1 MDATGN
7 DSKTITRAAGS
18 DGKPETAGDATWTDG
33 KTETAAAAEI
43 ACKTRTAGAAE
54 NGGKTKTAAAN
65 ENVDKT
71 KTMGA
76 GGERSLTKTAAA
88 GGNSSLTK
96 KPALNPVAALALCAL
111 LWSFGGLVI
120 KLIKWDALAIAGV
133 RSLLG
138 MITVTIAFRRPPK
151 LFIRQNEN
159 GLQDQKAGD
168 GNRRQDQKAGGNQNC
183 VQDQKARPATETVSK
198 TETAGAKID
207 WRATTNL
214 LLGGFFYAAT
224 MLLFVPAT
232 KMTTA
237 ANAILLQYTNPIYII
252 IFGPLLAGEKND
264 WIDIAAVAGILA
276 GMVLLLWGDLGGGQ
290 MAGNILALL
299 SGVTYGGTTIFLRRA
314 KNTRPSDSLNLSCLL
329 SFLFAIPFIVK
340 AGLPQSA
347 MSYPALLCLGVFQ
360 IGMPAVLLSI
370 GIEKV
375 PALSSVIITMIEPM
389 MNPVWVALFAGE
401 VPSASSVFG
410 GLVILAC
417 IVAHV
422 ALKRAAAVR
431 KMRG

>member
-1 MDATGN
+1 MQKKNRMNSTEN
-7 DSKTITRAAGS
+7 ECKTITRAAGS
-18 DGKPETAGDATWTDG
+18 DGKLETAGATDSVG
-33 KTETAAAAEI
+33 KAKNAAAS
-43 ACKTRTAGAAE
+43 
-54 NGGKTKTAAAN
+54 
-65 ENVDKT
+65 
-71 KTMGA
+71 
-76 GGERSLTKTAAA
+76 GEL
-88 GGNSSLTK
+88 SLTK

-151 LFIRQNEN
+151 LFVRRDEN
-159 GLQDQKAGD
+159 SLQGQKAGD
-168 GNRRQDQKAGGNQNC
+168 GDCRQGQKAGENEKS
-183 VQDQKARPATETVSK
+183 VQDQKSRPK
-198 TETAGAKID
+198 KID

-252 IFGPLLAGEKND
+252 IFGPLLAGEKSD

-314 KNTRPSDSLNLSCLL
+314 KNPRPSDSLNLSCLL
-329 SFLFAIPFIVK
+329 SFLFAIPFIAK

-360 IGMPAVLLSI
+360 IGLPAVLLSI

-431 KMRG
+431 KMRR

>member
-1 MDATGN
+1 MDQTENGC
-7 DSKTITRAAGS
+7 KTITRAAGS
-18 DGKPETAGDATWTDG
+18 DGKPETVAAETENECKPKTAG
-33 KTETAAAAEI
+33 AAEI
-43 ACKTRTAGAAE
+43 ACKTKKAADSG
-54 NGGKTKTAAAN
+54 NG
-65 ENVDKT
+65 
-71 KTMGA
+71 
-76 GGERSLTKTAAA
+76 
-88 GGNSSLTK
+88 SLTK

-120 KLIKWDALAIAGV
+120 KLIKWNALAIAGI

-138 MITVTIAFRRPPK
+138 MITVTIAFRRLPK
-151 LFIRQNEN
+151 IFVRQNEN
-159 GLQDQKAGD
+159 GLQDQNAGD
-168 GNRRQDQKAGGNQNC
+168 GNRRQDQNACGNQNC
-183 VQDQKARPATETVSK
+183 VQDQKARP
-198 TETAGAKID
+198 AKID

-252 IFGPLLAGEKND
+252 IFGPLLAGEKSD
-264 WIDIAAVAGILA
+264 WIDITAVAGILA

-347 MSYPALLCLGVFQ
+347 MSYSALLCLGVFQ

-401 VPSASSVFG
+401 IPSASSIFG

-431 KMRG
+431 KMRNANRLQD

>member
-1 MDATGN
+1 
-7 DSKTITRAAGS
+7 
-18 DGKPETAGDATWTDG
+18 
-33 KTETAAAAEI
+33 
-43 ACKTRTAGAAE
+43 
-54 NGGKTKTAAAN
+54 
-65 ENVDKT
+65 
-71 KTMGA
+71 
-76 GGERSLTKTAAA
+76 
-88 GGNSSLTK
+88 
-96 KPALNPVAALALCAL
+96 
-111 LWSFGGLVI
+111 
-120 KLIKWDALAIAGV
+120 
-133 RSLLG
+133 
-138 MITVTIAFRRPPK
+138 
-151 LFIRQNEN
+151 
-159 GLQDQKAGD
+159 
-168 GNRRQDQKAGGNQNC
+168 C
-183 VQDQKARPATETVSK
+183 VQGQKARPK
-198 TETAGAKID
+198 KID
-207 WRATTNL
+207 WSATTNL

-252 IFGPLLAGEKND
+252 IFGPLLAGEKSD

-431 KMRG
+431 KMRR

>member
-1 MDATGN
+1 MKATEN
-7 DSKTITRAAGS
+7 EC
-18 DGKPETAGDATWTDG
+18 KP
-33 KTETAAAAEI
+33 
-43 ACKTRTAGAAE
+43 
-54 NGGKTKTAAAN
+54 KTA
-65 ENVDKT
+65 
-71 KTMGA
+71 
-76 GGERSLTKTAAA
+76 
-88 GGNSSLTK
+88 
-96 KPALNPVAALALCAL
+96 ALNPVAALALCAL

-138 MITVTIAFRRPPK
+138 MLTVTIAFRRPPK

-168 GNRRQDQKAGGNQNC
+168 GDCR
-183 VQDQKARPATETVSK
+183 QDQKARPQ
-198 TETAGAKID
+198 KID

-252 IFGPLLAGEKND
+252 IFGPLLAGEKSD

-401 VPSASSVFG
+401 VPSASSIFG

-431 KMRG
+431 KMRNANRLQD

>member
-7 DSKTITRAAGS
+7 DSK
-18 DGKPETAGDATWTDG
+18 
-33 KTETAAAAEI
+33 
-43 ACKTRTAGAAE
+43 
-54 NGGKTKTAAAN
+54 
-65 ENVDKT
+65 
-71 KTMGA
+71 
-76 GGERSLTKTAAA
+76 
-88 GGNSSLTK
+88 TK

-138 MITVTIAFRRPPK
+138 MLTVTIAFRRPPK
-151 LFIRQNEN
+151 LFVRQSEN
-159 GLQDQKAGD
+159 GLQDQKA
-168 GNRRQDQKAGGNQNC
+168 
-183 VQDQKARPATETVSK
+183 RP
-198 TETAGAKID
+198 AKID

-252 IFGPLLAGEKND
+252 IFGPLLAGEKSD

-401 VPSASSVFG
+401 IPSASSIFG

-431 KMRG
+431 KMRNANRLQD

>member
-18 DGKPETAGDATWTDG
+18 VSKTETVAAATGIVSKPETAGAT
-33 KTETAAAAEI
+33 ESV
-43 ACKTRTAGAAE
+43 
-54 NGGKTKTAAAN
+54 GKTKMAAA
-65 ENVDKT
+65 
-71 KTMGA
+71 
-76 GGERSLTKTAAA
+76 S
-88 GGNSSLTK
+88 GNGSLTK

-138 MITVTIAFRRPPK
+138 MLTVTIAFRRPPK
-151 LFIRQNEN
+151 LFVRQNEN
-159 GLQDQKAGD
+159 GL
-168 GNRRQDQKAGGNQNC
+168 QDQKAGGNQNC
-183 VQDQKARPATETVSK
+183 VQDQKARPK
-198 TETAGAKID
+198 KID

-252 IFGPLLAGEKND
+252 IFGPLLAGEKSD

-401 VPSASSVFG
+401 VPSASSIFG

-431 KMRG
+431 KMRNVNLAQD

>member
-1 MDATGN
+1 MNSTENGC
-7 DSKTITRAAGS
+7 KTITRAAGS
-18 DGKPETAGDATWTDG
+18 DGKPETVAAATENECKPKTAG
-33 KTETAAAAEI
+33 AAEI
-43 ACKTRTAGAAE
+43 ACKTK
-54 NGGKTKTAAAN
+54 NAAAS
-65 ENVDKT
+65 
-71 KTMGA
+71 
-76 GGERSLTKTAAA
+76 GELSR
-88 GGNSSLTK
+88 TK
-96 KPALNPVAALALCAL
+96 KPAMNPVAALALCAL

-138 MITVTIAFRRPPK
+138 MLTVTIAFRRPPK
-151 LFIRQNEN
+151 LFVRRDEN
-159 GLQDQKAGD
+159 SLQGQKAGNGD
-168 GNRRQDQKAGGNQNC
+168 CRQDQNAGGNQNC
-183 VQDQKARPATETVSK
+183 VQDQKARPK
-198 TETAGAKID
+198 KID

-252 IFGPLLAGEKND
+252 IFGPLLAGEKSD

-340 AGLPQSA
+340 AGLPQST

-431 KMRG
+431 KMRR

>member
-1 MDATGN
+1 MQKKNRMDQTEN
-7 DSKTITRAAGS
+7 ECKTITRAAGS
-18 DGKPETAGDATWTDG
+18 ACKPETVAAATENECKPETAG
-33 KTETAAAAEI
+33 AAEI
-43 ACKTRTAGAAE
+43 ACKTK
-54 NGGKTKTAAAN
+54 NAAAS
-65 ENVDKT
+65 
-71 KTMGA
+71 
-76 GGERSLTKTAAA
+76 GELSQ
-88 GGNSSLTK
+88 TK

-151 LFIRQNEN
+151 LFVRRDEN
-159 GLQDQKAGD
+159 SLQGQKAGNE
-168 GNRRQDQKAGGNQNC
+168 NRRQDQNAGGNQNC
-183 VQDQKARPATETVSK
+183 VQDQKARPK
-198 TETAGAKID
+198 KID

-252 IFGPLLAGEKND
+252 IFGPLLAGEKSD

-340 AGLPQSA
+340 ADLPQSA

-370 GIEKV
+370 GIEKL

-431 KMRG
+431 KMRR

>member
-7 DSKTITRAAGS
+7 DSKTKMAAVS
-18 DGKPETAGDATWTDG
+18 
-33 KTETAAAAEI
+33 
-43 ACKTRTAGAAE
+43 
-54 NGGKTKTAAAN
+54 
-65 ENVDKT
+65 
-71 KTMGA
+71 
-76 GGERSLTKTAAA
+76 GEL
-88 GGNSSLTK
+88 SLTK
-96 KPALNPVAALALCAL
+96 KAALNPVAALALCAL

-138 MITVTIAFRRPPK
+138 MLTVTIAFRRPPK
-151 LFIRQNEN
+151 IFVRQNEN
-159 GLQDQKAGD
+159 ALQGQKS
-168 GNRRQDQKAGGNQNC
+168 RLK
-183 VQDQKARPATETVSK
+183 
-198 TETAGAKID
+198 KID

-252 IFGPLLAGEKND
+252 IFGPLLAGEKSD

>member
-1 MDATGN
+1 
-7 DSKTITRAAGS
+7 
-18 DGKPETAGDATWTDG
+18 
-33 KTETAAAAEI
+33 
-43 ACKTRTAGAAE
+43 
-54 NGGKTKTAAAN
+54 
-65 ENVDKT
+65 
-71 KTMGA
+71 
-76 GGERSLTKTAAA
+76 
-88 GGNSSLTK
+88 
-96 KPALNPVAALALCAL
+96 
-111 LWSFGGLVI
+111 
-120 KLIKWDALAIAGV
+120 
-133 RSLLG
+133 
-138 MITVTIAFRRPPK
+138 
-151 LFIRQNEN
+151 
-159 GLQDQKAGD
+159 
-168 GNRRQDQKAGGNQNC
+168 
-183 VQDQKARPATETVSK
+183 
-198 TETAGAKID
+198 
-207 WRATTNL
+207 
-214 LLGGFFYAAT
+214 

-252 IFGPLLAGEKND
+252 AFGPLLTGEKND
-264 WIDIAAVAGILA
+264 WIDIAAVVGILA

-314 KNTRPSDSLNLSCLL
+314 KNARPSDSLNLSCLL

-401 VPSASSVFG
+401 IPSASSIFG

>member
-1 MDATGN
+1 MNVTENEG
-7 DSKTITRAAGS
+7 KTITRAAGS
-18 DGKPETAGDATWTDG
+18 DGKPETA
-33 KTETAAAAEI
+33 AAETGI
-43 ACKTRTAGAAE
+43 VSKPKTAGAATE
-54 NGGKTKTAAAN
+54 NGGKTKKAAA
-65 ENVDKT
+65 
-71 KTMGA
+71 
-76 GGERSLTKTAAA
+76 S
-88 GGNSSLTK
+88 GNGSLTK

-138 MITVTIAFRRPPK
+138 MLTVTIAFRRPPK
-151 LFIRQNEN
+151 LFVRRDEN
-159 GLQDQKAGD
+159 SLQDQNAGD
-168 GNRRQDQKAGGNQNC
+168 ENRRQDQNAGGNQNC
-183 VQDQKARPATETVSK
+183 VQDQKAGDENSLQDQKSRPK
-198 TETAGAKID
+198 KID

-252 IFGPLLAGEKND
+252 IFGPLLAGEKSD

-347 MSYPALLCLGVFQ
+347 MSYPAL
-360 IGMPAVLLSI
+360 I

-431 KMRG
+431 KMRR

>member
-7 DSKTITRAAGS
+7 ECKTITRAAGS
-18 DGKPETAGDATWTDG
+18 DVKPETVAAATG
-33 KTETAAAAEI
+33 IACKPRTAAA
-43 ACKTRTAGAAE
+43 T
-54 NGGKTKTAAAN
+54 
-65 ENVDKT
+65 ENVDRT
-71 KTMGA
+71 ETVGV
-76 GGERSLTKTAAA
+76 GGERSLTKMAAA
-88 GGNSSLTK
+88 SGELSLTK

-138 MITVTIAFRRPPK
+138 MLTVTIAFRRPPK
-151 LFIRQNEN
+151 LFVRQNEN
-159 GLQDQKAGD
+159 ALQDQKAGD
-168 GNRRQDQKAGGNQNC
+168 GNRRQGQNAGDGDC
-183 VQDQKARPATETVSK
+183 RQDQKARPK
-198 TETAGAKID
+198 KID

-252 IFGPLLAGEKND
+252 IFGPLLAGEKSD
-264 WIDIAAVAGILA
+264 WIDITAVAGILA

-401 VPSASSVFG
+401 VPSASSIFG

>member
-1 MDATGN
+1 MRKKNRMDATGN
-7 DSKTITRAAGS
+7 ECKTITRAAGS
-18 DGKPETAGDATWTDG
+18 DVKPETVAAATG
-33 KTETAAAAEI
+33 IACKPRTAAA
-43 ACKTRTAGAAE
+43 T
-54 NGGKTKTAAAN
+54 
-65 ENVDKT
+65 ENVDRT
-71 KTMGA
+71 ETVGV
-76 GGERSLTKTAAA
+76 GGERSLTKMAAA
-88 GGNSSLTK
+88 SGELSLTK

-138 MITVTIAFRRPPK
+138 MLTVTIAFRRPPK
-151 LFIRQNEN
+151 LFVRQNEN
-159 GLQDQKAGD
+159 ALQDQKAGD
-168 GNRRQDQKAGGNQNC
+168 GNRRQGQNAGDGDC
-183 VQDQKARPATETVSK
+183 RQDQKARPK
-198 TETAGAKID
+198 KID

-252 IFGPLLAGEKND
+252 IFGPLLAGEKSD
-264 WIDIAAVAGILA
+264 WIDITAVAGILA

>member
-1 MDATGN
+1 MDATEN
-7 DSKTITRAAGS
+7 EC
-18 DGKPETAGDATWTDG
+18 KPETAGDAT
-33 KTETAAAAEI
+33 
-43 ACKTRTAGAAE
+43 E
-54 NGGKTKTAAAN
+54 NGGKTKMAAAS
-65 ENVDKT
+65 
-71 KTMGA
+71 
-76 GGERSLTKTAAA
+76 GERAK
-88 GGNSSLTK
+88 TK
-96 KPALNPVAALALCAL
+96 KPAMNPVAALALCAL

-151 LFIRQNEN
+151 LFVRRDEN
-159 GLQDQKAGD
+159 SLQDQ
-168 GNRRQDQKAGGNQNC
+168 NAGGNQNC
-183 VQDQKARPATETVSK
+183 VQGQKTRPK
-198 TETAGAKID
+198 KID

-252 IFGPLLAGEKND
+252 IFGPLLAGEKSD

-431 KMRG
+431 KMRR

>member
-1 MDATGN
+1 MRKKNRMDQTENGC
-7 DSKTITRAAGS
+7 KT
-18 DGKPETAGDATWTDG
+18 K
-33 KTETAAAAEI
+33 KAAAS
-43 ACKTRTAGAAE
+43 
-54 NGGKTKTAAAN
+54 
-65 ENVDKT
+65 
-71 KTMGA
+71 
-76 GGERSLTKTAAA
+76 GEL
-88 GGNSSLTK
+88 SLTK
-96 KPALNPVAALALCAL
+96 KAALNPVAALALCAL

-138 MITVTIAFRRPPK
+138 MLTVTIAFRRPPK
-151 LFIRQNEN
+151 IFVRQNEN
-159 GLQDQKAGD
+159 ALQDQ
-168 GNRRQDQKAGGNQNC
+168 N
-183 VQDQKARPATETVSK
+183 ARP
-198 TETAGAKID
+198 AKID

-252 IFGPLLAGEKND
+252 IFGPLLAGEKSD

-401 VPSASSVFG
+401 IPSASSVFG

-431 KMRG
+431 KMRNANRLQD

>member
-1 MDATGN
+1 MNSTGN
-7 DSKTITRAAGS
+7 ECKTITRAAGS
-18 DGKPETAGDATWTDG
+18 DGKPETV
-33 KTETAAAAEI
+33 AAAEI
-43 ACKTRTAGAAE
+43 ACKTK
-54 NGGKTKTAAAN
+54 NAAASGN
-65 ENVDKT
+65 GSLTEKGAPENVGK
-71 KTMGA
+71 
-76 GGERSLTKTAAA
+76 TKTAAA

-138 MITVTIAFRRPPK
+138 MLTVTIAFRRPPK
-151 LFIRQNEN
+151 LFVRRDEN
-159 GLQDQKAGD
+159 SLQGQKAGD
-168 GNRRQDQKAGGNQNC
+168 GNCRQDQKS
-183 VQDQKARPATETVSK
+183 RPK
-198 TETAGAKID
+198 KID

-252 IFGPLLAGEKND
+252 IFGPLLAGEKSD

-329 SFLFAIPFIVK
+329 SFLFALPFIVK

-401 VPSASSVFG
+401 IPSASSVFG

-422 ALKRAAAVR
+422 ALKRAAAAR
-431 KMRG
+431 KMRR

>member
-1 MDATGN
+1 MNSTEN
-7 DSKTITRAAGS
+7 ECKTITRAAGS
-18 DGKPETAGDATWTDG
+18 DGKPETAG
-33 KTETAAAAEI
+33 AAEI
-43 ACKTRTAGAAE
+43 ACKTK
-54 NGGKTKTAAAN
+54 NAAA
-65 ENVDKT
+65 
-71 KTMGA
+71 
-76 GGERSLTKTAAA
+76 S
-88 GGNSSLTK
+88 GNGSLTK
-96 KPALNPVAALALCAL
+96 KPAMNPVAALALCAL

-138 MITVTIAFRRPPK
+138 MLTVTIAFRRPPK
-151 LFIRQNEN
+151 LFVRRNEN
-159 GLQDQKAGD
+159 SLQDQNAGD
-168 GNRRQDQKAGGNQNC
+168 ENRRQGQKAGGNQNC
-183 VQDQKARPATETVSK
+183 VQDQKAGDGNCRQDQNAGENKKSVQGQKARPK
-198 TETAGAKID
+198 KID

-252 IFGPLLAGEKND
+252 IFGPLLAGEKSD

-401 VPSASSVFG
+401 IPSASSVFG

-431 KMRG
+431 KMRSVNLAQD